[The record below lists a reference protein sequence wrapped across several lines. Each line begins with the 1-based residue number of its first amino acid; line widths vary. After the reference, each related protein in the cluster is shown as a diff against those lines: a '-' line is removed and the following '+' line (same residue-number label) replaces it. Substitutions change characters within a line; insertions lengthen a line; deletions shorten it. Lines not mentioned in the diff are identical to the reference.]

1 MDKTELEYKTELESQ
16 QRLMQ
21 AMELSDKAE
30 ITLEVADK
38 WLEDYQGWI
47 TNSLK
52 TCQDNQVMG
61 LRNLLV
67 VSEAFKTWLKVKI
80 DAGAMA
86 ASDLQEL
93 REAAKEPKVTDDW
106 YKNL

>member
-1 MDKTELEYKTELESQ
+1 
-16 QRLMQ
+16 
-21 AMELSDKAE
+21 
-30 ITLEVADK
+30 
-38 WLEDYQGWI
+38 
-47 TNSLK
+47 
-52 TCQDNQVMG
+52 MG